1 MALFAKCEDLKLV
14 PWFSPAEWHR
24 VYKQIYSNNNG
35 EQIRGYEML
44 LTWKARMPKL
54 PVGVDCTLSILQVC
68 LRDREWI
75 FKIKNTELLMHYEN
89 DLCLM
94 YSTAIMRFL
103 NYISNIGHTKQTSM
117 FQIAKQLNI
126 PEWIVN
132 LRHDA
137 AHGYE
142 LPSIDVLRIAANVLL
157 TWLHEEYW
165 TSEAK
170 VLEEL
175 YIKEVEIMEVN
186 ESEDTEAFTDL
197 IELWVA
203 IGLYANAGYE
213 LVDSIPDMQLQGTLQ
228 DLRMY
233 AVKLSQQTGK
243 NLKNDEEEM
252 EHINELKYFKLK
264 KKYSLTMARAILL
277 SEISRYLGKN
287 NQVINKENIVLNGLL
302 ESEAFLPITDIFSI
316 FSENDTKFEDQ
327 LPIKMI
333 KFWQDIIVLL
343 QDINILESLIFKLL
357 TLVGNE
363 QELRYKRHM
372 AALWLNAIAQGFLKL
387 TIAQQTSWTLKH
399 KIQRTMNI
407 MSQKA
412 LSLEI
417 EKEINKN
424 HPNLQDILTL
434 NISNTIPYFMTDIH
448 FVSDIIL
455 NANIFTCKFI
465 TPFLQLII
473 PKLDVNQKDHL
484 MALVNIY
491 THNKFNNTLQNSD
504 ISEKIFTIDDICNI
518 NSEHNELKGKES
530 SKKMNTLRLTDKNMR
545 NNQWKLTHLQYR
557 WGECPIGILPW
568 QINSLQYL
576 KSTIVIPINSNVLI
590 SDSDIIPGMVDRL
603 NMRMQS
609 LINWDNVFRK
619 KKRLKRKQQKG
630 KDDILMYKAIEFIK
644 KQR

>member
-1 MALFAKCEDLKLV
+1 
-14 PWFSPAEWHR
+14 
-24 VYKQIYSNNNG
+24 
-35 EQIRGYEML
+35 
-44 LTWKARMPKL
+44 
-54 PVGVDCTLSILQVC
+54 
-68 LRDREWI
+68 
-75 FKIKNTELLMHYEN
+75 
-89 DLCLM
+89 M
-94 YSTAIMRFL
+94 YVS
-103 NYISNIGHTKQTSM
+103 Y
-117 FQIAKQLNI
+117 
-126 PEWIVN
+126 
-132 LRHDA
+132 
-137 AHGYE
+137 
-142 LPSIDVLRIAANVLL
+142 NV
-157 TWLHEEYW
+157 EEYW

-243 NLKNDEEEM
+243 NLKNDEEET

-287 NQVINKENIVLNGLL
+287 NQIINKENIVLNGLL
-302 ESEAFLPITDIFSI
+302 ESEAFLPITDILSI
-316 FSENDTKFEDQ
+316 FSENDAKFEDR

-372 AALWLNAIAQGFLKL
+372 AALWINAIAQGFLKL
-387 TIAQQTSWTLKH
+387 TIAQQTCWTLKH
-399 KIQRTMNI
+399 KVQRAKNI
-407 MSQKA
+407 VSQKA

-484 MALVNIY
+484 MALVKIY
-491 THNKFNNTLQNSD
+491 THNKFNNTLQDSD

-530 SKKMNTLRLTDKNMR
+530 SKKMNTLRLTDNNMR
-545 NNQWKLTHLQYR
+545 NSQWKLTNLQYR

-576 KSTIVIPINSNVLI
+576 KSIVVIPINSNVPI
-590 SDSDIIPGMVDRL
+590 SDSNIIPGMVDKL

-619 KKRLKRKQQKG
+619 KKRLKRKQHKG
-630 KDDILMYKAIEFIK
+630 KGDILMYKAIEFIK
-644 KQR
+644 EQR